1 MHELGTTT
9 EVTPTA
15 SKEFLKKILIADDNP
30 DILGL
35 LGRILES
42 MGYIVLSARDGE
54 EALDIFHVDN
64 PHLVILDVMMPKKN
78 GWETLQAIRL
88 KSQVPVIML
97 TALCSPDDH
106 VKGFA
111 YGADD
116 YIPKPFANRVL
127 KARIKAVMKHQALP
141 IAKSSMTNTQTS
153 ARAPLV
159 EIDDSRKQVRIRGE
173 RYRLTHKEYQ
183 LISLLASDPGR
194 VFSPQEIIDQLWP
207 HNSGMTTVDVH
218 QRIYLLRRR
227 VEQQP
232 KKPQIILTIRGFGY
246 RICDQLI
253 NVSS

>member
-1 MHELGTTT
+1 MNGLGTKTT
-9 EVTPTA
+9 VPPTV
-15 SKEFLKKILIADDNP
+15 SKQFPKKILIADDNP

-35 LGRILES
+35 LARILES
-42 MGYIVLSARDGE
+42 TGYIVLSARDGE
-54 EALDIFHVDN
+54 EALDIFQVDN
-64 PHLVILDVMMPKKN
+64 PDLVILDVIMPKKD

-88 KSQVPVIML
+88 KSHVPVIML

-106 VKGFA
+106 VKGFR

-127 KARIKAVMKHQALP
+127 KARIKAVMKHRTLSMAT
-141 IAKSSMTNTQTS
+141 SGMTNTQTS
-153 ARAPLV
+153 TKAPLV

-173 RYRLTHKEYQ
+173 QCRLTHKEYQ
-183 LISLLASDPGR
+183 LINLLASAPGK

-207 HNSGMTTVDVH
+207 DNSGMTTGDVR
-218 QRIYLLRRR
+218 QYIYLLRQR

-246 RICDQLI
+246 RISDQLI
-253 NVSS
+253 DYSS